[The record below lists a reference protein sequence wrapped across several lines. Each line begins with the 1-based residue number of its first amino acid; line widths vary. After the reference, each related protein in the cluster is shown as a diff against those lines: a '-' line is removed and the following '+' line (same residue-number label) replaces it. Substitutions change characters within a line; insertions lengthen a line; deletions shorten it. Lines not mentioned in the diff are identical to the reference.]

1 METQN
6 WIGLMEVSR
15 VTGIPYW
22 RIIYAHRKGAIP
34 WPARVVNTW
43 AYRPED
49 VERIT
54 RYFATTKDRRR
65 KVA

>member
-1 METQN
+1 MQTEKL
-6 WIGLMEVSR
+6 IGLTEVSR

-43 AYRPED
+43 AYSPVD
-49 VERIT
+49 VAMIT
-54 RYFATTKDRRR
+54 RYFAVKDRN